1 MIDNEPPTEVNVTEG
16 KIGQCENQRADTVFR
31 LLGSL
36 AVDTQR
42 PTSPMI
48 FCVGSS
54 LITGL
59 KRSEK
64 LHVLY
69 RASWAFDAVKNV
81 HPAALEL
88 RFMTMEEIESALDA
102 IEVDQSS
109 SRTSGEELWRLD
121 CHERERKFY
130 SKWKPMPEV
139 GTKWSRGL
147 SRPVEIPGSIEA
159 SFPYILVRGEDVV
172 EEFRRIVSDS
182 FLLDLLG
189 AQLI

>member
-1 MIDNEPPTEVNVTEG
+1 
-16 KIGQCENQRADTVFR
+16 
-31 LLGSL
+31 
-36 AVDTQR
+36 
-42 PTSPMI
+42 MI
-48 FCVGSS
+48 FGVGSS
-54 LITGL
+54 LMTGL
-59 KRSEK
+59 KHSEK
-64 LHVLY
+64 LDVLY

-88 RFMTMEEIESALDA
+88 RLMTMGEIESALDA

-109 SRTSGEELWRLD
+109 SRSSGEELGRID
-121 CHERERKFY
+121 CHESERKFY
-130 SKWKPMPEV
+130 LKWQRMPEV